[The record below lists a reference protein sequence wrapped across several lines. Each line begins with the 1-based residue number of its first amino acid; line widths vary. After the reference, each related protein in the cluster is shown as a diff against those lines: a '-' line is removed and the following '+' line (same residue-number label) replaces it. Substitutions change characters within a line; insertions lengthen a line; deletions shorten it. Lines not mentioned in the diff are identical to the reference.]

1 MILLLKCHFVHKEN
15 RMKLRGRLFVCALT
29 MVAISLWS
37 TSALAQSSLTVS
49 SVPRTTAIATG
60 HTEIAGDLLVQA
72 GPIGAN
78 GAGAGQIITV
88 DYGVP
93 ITVPITYTPNG
104 INVIGAGALAGAG
117 PGGAYCAAGVA
128 NVPVGC
134 ANNPVGTPGTFVIGG
149 PNQNQ
154 LLISV
159 PTAAANPGPI
169 SGSITVTGVKVS
181 LAALTP
187 PTTLNAVIGVTAAA
201 GFGAYSVIAGQNI
214 ATAISLVA
222 PAFTTVA
229 TPGSTATPPGQ
240 GQGSILNT
248 GTVSDRL
255 FTIDIPENFVDAFK
269 STLGVSGYL
278 NDTALQLTFS
288 GIPAGV
294 NLNLAG
300 GATGTSNGACSTA
313 TTDGPQVFPSGVG
326 APITTLATTSLTNN
340 TINSGA
346 NSTIFTITAGMPFN
360 PSQLETVR
368 IRGCI
373 FTSGTVGPIVVGQ
386 DVSVAVTMAP
396 TGVALNAVAPF
407 QINPVAGNFPRFA
420 NSPIS
425 ATVIRM
431 RQAITDL
438 LVPFAVRSVGFDT
451 GIAIANTSDDPH
463 DSGRDADNAGT
474 IMLTFMPQTG
484 SSFSLTTS
492 GTGPGTGLSAGGVL
506 GAGRTWSVLLSE
518 LMAAV
523 SGAPTS
529 FTGQIY
535 VRTNFTLAH
544 GAAFVT
550 NFTGFTSASPVLV
563 LNGEGLNN

>member
-1 MILLLKCHFVHKEN
+1 
-15 RMKLRGRLFVCALT
+15 
-29 MVAISLWS
+29 
-37 TSALAQSSLTVS
+37 
-49 SVPRTTAIATG
+49 VPRTTATSTG
-60 HTEIAGDLLVQA
+60 QTEIAGDLLIQA

-78 GAGAGQIITV
+78 GAGAGQVITV

-93 ITVPITYTPNG
+93 ITVPISFNPGGTG
-104 INVIGAGALAGAG
+104 ISVFGAAAMAGPGTGGFYCLAGAG
-117 PGGAYCAAGVA
+117 GVPAGCPALAVGAAG
-128 NVPVGC
+128 
-134 ANNPVGTPGTFVIGG
+134 TYTIGG

-159 PTAAANPGPI
+159 VTAPGPNAANP
-169 SGSITVTGVKVS
+169 SGSIQISGVKVS

-187 PTTLNAVIGVTAAA
+187 PTTLNATIGVTAAT

-214 ATAISLVA
+214 ATAISLVS
-222 PAFTTVA
+222 PAFTSVN
-229 TPGSTATPPGQ
+229 TPSSGGGGTAT

-269 STLGVSGYL
+269 STVGPPAIAGYL

-300 GATGTSNGACSTA
+300 GVAGTGNSSCSTA
-313 TTDGPQVFPSGVG
+313 TTDGPTIYVSG
-326 APITTLATTSLTNN
+326 TTTVPAGGNLATTSLTNN
-340 TINSGA
+340 IINSGT
-346 NSTIFTITAGMPFN
+346 NSTIFTITTGMPFN
-360 PSQLETVR
+360 NSQLETVR

-386 DVSVAVTMAP
+386 DISVSVTMAP
-396 TGVALNAVAPF
+396 TGVALNANAPF
-407 QINPVAGNFPRFA
+407 QIGPVAGNFPRFA

-425 ATVIRM
+425 ATVVRM
-431 RQAITDL
+431 RQALTDL
-438 LVPFAVRSVGFDT
+438 LIPFAVRSVGFDT

-463 DSGRDADNAGT
+463 SSSRDADNGGT

-484 SSFSLTTS
+484 SSFTLTTS
-492 GTGPGTGLSAGGVL
+492 GTGPGTGLGAGGVL

-518 LMAAV
+518 LMGAV
-523 SGAPTS
+523 TGAPTS

-563 LNGEGLNN
+563 LDGESLGQ